1 MSILAV
7 VLGLVMAFRG
17 HNQRRAQMRAAA
29 VQQPQPPQWRHGNL
43 LSDVVATSSVTSWQ
57 PPQWRHG
64 NLLSDVV
71 ATSSVTSWQ
80 PPQWRHVNLL
90 SDVMAT
96 SSVTSWQPPQWRLGN
111 LTLCNMT
118 SISTRHFI
126 KFDVICNFD
135 LAFRHH
141 YIVEITGGFFILL
154 L

>member
-1 MSILAV
+1 MKRYHPIGVAASYFFPRNTGTLPNWYYFAG
-7 VLGLVMAFRG
+7 LGHIPHVNIGCRTWTSDG
-17 HNQRRAQMRAAA
+17 IPWSQPAQGTDEGSCRTTTT
-29 VQQPQPPQWRHGNL
+29 
-43 LSDVVATSSVTSWQ
+43 TSSVM
-57 PPQWRHG
+57 
-64 NLLSDVV
+64 
-71 ATSSVTSWQ
+71 SWQ